1 MSDTSETS
9 ETSENS
15 ATPDA
20 AESTETAESS
30 ETAATDASQE
40 PEREPDPVRDALV
53 AELQQALGDGFV
65 ESHIIAGKDLWVRV
79 DASAWLGTAA
89 ELKASGFT
97 FFSFLS
103 AIDWMP
109 SPYGKGEEDPTAE
122 SAPRATAITQGYAGG
137 ETRFQVFARLVDLSR
152 RLGVTLKADVPE
164 DTMAVDSWSRLY
176 AGANWH
182 EREAHEMFG
191 ISFTGHPDLR
201 NLYLPG
207 EFEGHPLRKDFPL
220 LARMI
225 KPWPGIVDVEPLPPE
240 DPDEPTDAADASAD
254 EPAAESQE
262 GEASAGEHVNGSDAP
277 GEGSASDEPDAAR
290 GGSEADDE
298 PATSTAGE
306 DVNGADA
313 PGEGSASDEPESS
326 EAQPNETS
334 NTARDEAESSE
345 AQPNETS
352 NTARDAPPA
361 DDSAEPD
368 PTDDEPATSTDGA
381 S

>member
-1 MSDTSETS
+1 MARLSDTSETS
-9 ETSENS
+9 ETSETS

-30 ETAATDASQE
+30 ETAATDAPQE

-79 DASAWLGTAA
+79 DASAWLGTAT

-240 DPDEPTDAADASAD
+240 EPGDD
-254 EPAAESQE
+254 EPATST
-262 GEASAGEHVNGSDAP
+262 AGEDVNGVDAP
-277 GEGSASDEPDAAR
+277 GEGSASDEPDAAQ

-313 PGEGSASDEPESS
+313 PGEGSASDEPDAS
-326 EAQPNETS
+326 AG
-334 NTARDEAESSE
+334 EAE
-345 AQPNETS
+345 
-352 NTARDAPPA
+352 
-361 DDSAEPD
+361 
-368 PTDDEPATSTDGA
+368 A
-381 S
+381 SQT